1 MLPGTNHPECRL
13 LLLQDKL
20 ARINALT
27 RRAPPRALFLFVP
40 LLVEQPARR
49 FRRPEVPASTWS
61 ARVSSAAGPP
71 ARTRSATRSDA
82 ARAMR

>member
-27 RRAPPRALFLFVP
+27 MRAPPRALFLFVP

-49 FRRPEVPASTWS
+49 FRRPESPGQYLVGEGVERCGASG
-61 ARVSSAAGPP
+61 AHAFG
-71 ARTRSATRSDA
+71 DEI
-82 ARAMR
+82 